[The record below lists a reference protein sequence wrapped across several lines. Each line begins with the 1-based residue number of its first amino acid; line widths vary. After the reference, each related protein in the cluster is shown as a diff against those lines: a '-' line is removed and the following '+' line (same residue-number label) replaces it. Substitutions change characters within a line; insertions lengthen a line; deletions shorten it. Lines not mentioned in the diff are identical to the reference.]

1 MAKLRAQAKLGPD
14 YGNLSFQILESP
26 AGKASSPTQ
35 SFPQILCIL
44 GVTSGSFL
52 RLSEVQTHFCH
63 S

>member
-1 MAKLRAQAKLGPD
+1 MAKLREQAELGTD
-14 YGNLSFQILESP
+14 CRNLSFQILEESQ
-26 AGKASSPTQ
+26 AGKASCLTQ

-52 RLSEVQTHFCH
+52 LSEVQTHFCH